1 MKTSEFIAKFTEA
14 KKIITHTNSDN
25 ACDLAAYAIILIP
38 EIAKALGIETLSKPV
53 VEKSKTQAQIADKI
67 KYYSGA
73 L

>member
-1 MKTSEFIAKFTEA
+1 MKISEFITKFTEA
-14 KKIITHTNSDN
+14 QKIIRHTTSDRSN
-25 ACDLAAYAIILIP
+25 DLAAYAIILIP